1 MVIAKGEK
9 PVVRLVPIPQGKFR
23 FGVLE
28 PGALGDGPDFLAPL
42 DEEELAAWE
51 GELLTSLLLDTHVW
65 AWSLTNDRRIS
76 DRARRE
82 IVDADAIYVSAISF
96 FEIAQKVR
104 RENGPKWRR
113 TWIDC
118 PNSWKASAQSRRRSR
133 RRTACRRAP
142 WIGRIAIH
150 SINSWRR
157 PRCAAAF
164 CGILAAGAAVALLA
178 PSSTPASLHDDARG
192 QRRQGLPARPRD
204 RARAEGDPGMSRRS
218 GASRS
223 TTARPARLSR
233 NGSVRT
239 AQSPPTSQFSP
250 DQPFN
255 IIYSSGTTGAPKG
268 IVQPHRMRWTQFT
281 RVSYSDAVTIVST
294 PLYSNTTLVVF
305 IPTLAHG
312 GTAVLMAKFDAG
324 QFLRISQERRVT
336 HAMLVPVQYRRI
348 MDASGFRPIRS
359 LELRPEALD
368 QRAVPRR
375 AEGRRAEAMAGGP
388 CRVLRDD
395 RRRRVDDA
403 RRPSVSAQAAHRRP
417 ADAGT

>member
-1 MVIAKGEK
+1 MSA
-9 PVVRLVPIPQGKFR
+9 
-23 FGVLE
+23 
-28 PGALGDGPDFLAPL
+28 
-42 DEEELAAWE
+42 EELLASDFAA
-51 GELLTSLLLDTHVW
+51 LPDL
-65 AWSLTNDRRIS
+65 I
-76 DRARRE
+76 RAHGSE
-82 IVDADAIYVSAISF
+82 
-96 FEIAQKVR
+96 
-104 RENGPKWRR
+104 
-113 TWIDC
+113 
-118 PNSWKASAQSRRRSR
+118 
-133 RRTACRRAP
+133 
-142 WIGRIAIH
+142 
-150 SINSWRR
+150 R
-157 PRCAAAF
+157 PRHLALIEGDTELDYAGLAALMDRIVFALQRDGVRGGDAVAICARNSIAYAAAF

-178 PSSTPASLHDDARG
+178 PSSTPASLMMMLED
-192 QRRQGLPARPRD
+192 
-204 RARAEGDPGMSRRS
+204 S
-218 GASRS
+218 GAKVFLLDGETGRALKESGHE
-223 TTARPARLSR
+223 PQ
-233 NGSVRT
+233 VRRV
-239 AQSPPTSQFSP
+239 ALDDGEAGEAFSQWIGPDGAKPTDVSILP
-250 DQPFN
+250 DQTFD

-348 MDASGFRPIRS
+348 MEPSGFRPIRS

-375 AEGRRAEAMAGGP
+375 AEGRCAEAMARGP

-403 RRPSVSAQAAHRRP
+403 PRPSVSAQAAHRRP